1 MNGRITGWPSP
12 SVERKQQCYLLEEAP
27 RHIQGSFMPL
37 AQKLGCAWQAMKEQ
51 EFGSS
56 EKLSDFYNPCW
67 FMLLQGYYISIS
79 WRYHGR
85 FNQQWCWALKMVDS
99 LKILKVQTTT
109 QSGPCCGSP
118 TFNVIQRINCLFLR
132 IASQAGK
139 VVQFFGE
146 NPSLKRRMP
155 PRWTTLDVVLTH
167 LKIRIASP
175 PGYRFVWNRVYS
187 HMAIC

>member
-1 MNGRITGWPSP
+1 
-12 SVERKQQCYLLEEAP
+12 
-27 RHIQGSFMPL
+27 
-37 AQKLGCAWQAMKEQ
+37 
-51 EFGSS
+51 
-56 EKLSDFYNPCW
+56 
-67 FMLLQGYYISIS
+67 MLVQGYYISIS

-146 NPSLKRRMP
+146 NPSLKRRIP
-155 PRWTTLDVVLTH
+155 PHWTTWSNFWMIWGTTIWGGSSISISQSATKNLHPELNKETSPKWIYMDVFFARMIWLVIDLP
-167 LKIRIASP
+167 LKNMKGSWDDDIPNI
-175 PGYRFVWNRVYS
+175 
-187 HMAIC
+187 